1 MIRMPY
7 KAVIFDLDGTLLD
20 TLEDIA
26 DAVNR
31 VLEGRG
37 APTHDLEA
45 YRFFVGDG
53 SEMLVK
59 RALPENE
66 RSDDSV
72 RRSLND
78 FKKDYEST
86 WDVKTRA
93 YEGIPKLLDSLTE
106 KGVKMAVC
114 SNKPHEFS
122 VLCVEKMLGRWCFEQ
137 VVGQGGRYRRK
148 PAPDSAL
155 AIAGNMRVDP
165 AEILFV
171 GDSGVDMQTAV
182 SAGMVPVGAAWG
194 FRPEEE
200 LLANGCKFLVRQP
213 LYVLQVLRRET

>member
-1 MIRMPY
+1 MPY
-7 KAVIFDLDGTLLD
+7 KAIIFDLDGTLLD

-31 VLEGRG
+31 VMSAGG
-37 APTHDLEA
+37 WPSHALEA
-45 YRFFVGDG
+45 YRYFVGDG
-53 SEMLVK
+53 SRTLVR

-66 RSDDSV
+66 HSDAAVDNA
-72 RRSLND
+72 LQA
-78 FKKDYEST
+78 FKKDYARA
-86 WDVKTRA
+86 WDVKTRPYA
-93 YEGIPKLLDSLTE
+93 GIPYLLDSL
-106 KGVKMAVC
+106 VCMDVRMAVC
-114 SNKPHEFS
+114 SNKPHEFTI
-122 VLCVEKMLGRWCFEQ
+122 LCVEKLLNRWRFDQ
-137 VVGQGGRYRRK
+137 VVGQSSRYPQK

-155 AIAGNMRVDP
+155 AIAQNMRLNP

-200 LLANGCKFLVRQP
+200 LLANGCKFLARQP
-213 LYVLQVLRRET
+213 IDVLQTLRQ